1 MIQLLFITQ
10 SLEVNILIR
19 TKMQRGRRL
28 FLSIF
33 SSRCSLE
40 TTAKDGR
47 KKAQILL
54 SIREKNYTFFV
65 LEEHTKMI

>member
-10 SLEVNILIR
+10 SLEVNILVR
-19 TKMQRGRRL
+19 TKMQRSSRL

-33 SSRCSLE
+33 SSRCSFE

-47 KKAQILL
+47 KKAQIIL
-54 SIREKNYTFFV
+54 SFSALTC
-65 LEEHTKMI
+65 